1 MQALS
6 ASRLLTIWECGLNQS
21 YVERAVSLLVAANP
35 ECTSNEIEALAIGRR
50 DTELLALRE
59 WTFGA
64 RISSVS
70 TCPQCGGKFEV
81 AFDSRQI
88 VAETQTETVGE
99 PGDLQ
104 IAIEGFEVHMHSP
117 NSLDLLAALPAGDLA
132 QGARILLRRCVS
144 VSDSHGCN
152 VVVEDLSSAVVD
164 AIEKAMA
171 SADPQAEIQLAVSCE
186 ECGRQWNEIF
196 DIVQFFWSE
205 IHAWAVRILR
215 EIHVLASSYGWAEQ
229 DILNLSP
236 TRRTFYL
243 EMVGA

>member
-21 YVERAVSLLVAANP
+21 YVERAVSLLAAANP
-35 ECTSNEIEALAIGRR
+35 KCTANEIAALAVGRR
-50 DTELLALRE
+50 DTDLSALRA

-64 RISSVS
+64 RVASLA
-70 TCPQCGGKFEV
+70 TCPQCDRKFEV
-81 AFDSRQI
+81 AFDSSQLF
-88 VAETQTETVGE
+88 AKAQTETAGE
-99 PGDLQ
+99 PSDMQ
-104 IAIEGFEVHMHSP
+104 IVVEGFKVRIHSP
-117 NSLDLLAALPAGDLA
+117 NSLDLSAALLAGDLA
-132 QGARILLRRCVS
+132 LGERILLQRCIS
-144 VSDSHGCN
+144 VTDSRGCN
-152 VVVEDLSSAVVD
+152 VAVEDLPPAVTN
-164 AIEKAMA
+164 AIEEAMA
-171 SADPQAEIQLAVSCE
+171 SSDPHAEIHLAISCG
-186 ECGRQWNEIF
+186 ECGRQWSEIF

-205 IHAWAVRILR
+205 IHAWAVRVLR